1 MGTSAWIYQKKI
13 LVGTRDLL
21 IHHGV
26 AVPKIEF
33 ENKYTRK
40 GRKALYLAVAG
51 KISAMFVVSY
61 NADNNIKKGLRKL
74 EKSGITILLKSCDP
88 YINEENIME
97 IFDLPE
103 GFIRVMTSS
112 NARIFEKYSNM
123 VVEKSPAYT
132 VHNGT
137 ALGFISAVRGSESLV
152 SLENSLSVLVSFGSS
167 IGFGVAA
174 LLGFLNGMSQLNALN
189 VIIFQ
194 SVWSIFVLIIS
205 KIRRSGL

>member
-1 MGTSAWIYQKKI
+1 M
-13 LVGTRDLL
+13 
-21 IHHGV
+21 
-26 AVPKIEF
+26 
-33 ENKYTRK
+33 
-40 GRKALYLAVAG
+40 
-51 KISAMFVVSY
+51 
-61 NADNNIKKGLRKL
+61 
-74 EKSGITILLKSCDP
+74 
-88 YINEENIME
+88 
-97 IFDLPE
+97 PE

-152 SLENSLSVLVSFGSS
+152 SLENSLSVLAS